1 MKSLNLYNSINKFST
16 RQMASQYQN
25 ALLSSAT
32 TWLDRQKSKEA
43 DGTVVLSLKK
53 SHDLEMLVVQETK

>member
-1 MKSLNLYNSINKFST
+1 
-16 RQMASQYQN
+16 MASQYQN